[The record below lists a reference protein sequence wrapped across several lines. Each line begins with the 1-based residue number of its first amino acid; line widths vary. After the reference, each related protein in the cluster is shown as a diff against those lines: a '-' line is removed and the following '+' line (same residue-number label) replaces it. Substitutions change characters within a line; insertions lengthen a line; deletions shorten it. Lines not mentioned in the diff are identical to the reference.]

1 VKQTVYVCDL
11 LPGYDPRTW
20 RPYDMR
26 MSASKAS
33 YQAYEASVTQVAGAC
48 LQEGDLFTFLDR
60 LIERE
65 GDVD

>member
-1 VKQTVYVCDL
+1 
-11 LPGYDPRTW
+11 
-20 RPYDMR
+20 MR